1 MSSDVLY
8 DTNNA
13 IATITLN
20 RPRFFNAQSWKLLEE
35 LDLALERAAAD
46 PNVRVAVVR
55 GAGKHFSSGH
65 DLGTPE
71 QLEDEASRAGIVG
84 RGEGTEFYEQF
95 RKVNLDFTLKW
106 RNLPIPTIAMVQ
118 GYCIYGG
125 WMIAASMDVIFAAR
139 DAQFL
144 AGLFEYFSVPW
155 DIPVRKAKELIL
167 ESRFIDAEEA
177 HALGLANRVYDLDQL
192 ETETYNYAA
201 RIAENP
207 RAAVRMGKLAVNK
220 AQDAQGFSANM
231 EAAFA
236 DFMLAHHT
244 GNGWQR
250 TQERRLGGVDLA
262 LRGLR
267 GERAGQTPTSS
278 PKAKDS

>member
-1 MSSDVLY
+1 MNSDVLY
-8 DTNNA
+8 ETHDG

-20 RPRFFNAQSWKLLEE
+20 RPRYYNAQSWKLLEA
-35 LDLALERAAAD
+35 LDEALERAASERD
-46 PNVRVAVVR
+46 VRVAVVR

-71 QLEDEASRAGIVG
+71 QLEDEASRSDITG
-84 RGEGTEFYEQF
+84 RGEGIEFYEQF

-139 DAQFL
+139 DALFL

-155 DIPVRKAKELIL
+155 DIPARKAKELIL

-177 HALGLANRVYDLDQL
+177 RELGLVNRVYDMTEL
-192 ETETYNYAA
+192 ESATYGYAT
-201 RIAENP
+201 RVAENP
-207 RAAVRMGKLAVNK
+207 RTALRMGKLAINK

-236 DFMLAHHT
+236 DFMLAYYT
-244 GNGWQR
+244 DDNWKR
-250 TQERRLGGVDLA
+250 SDERRLGGVDLA

-267 GERAGQTPTSS
+267 GERAGLVPGQPTD
-278 PKAKDS
+278 KA